1 VGRREVTGAVINCM
15 QDDSRSDD
23 SAQLMGKELALDQ
36 HASLV
41 LPWHGA
47 RLRCVRAPVMAATS
61 RVLLVQHRKQMRQT
75 GSAGSL

>member
-1 VGRREVTGAVINCM
+1 VGRREVTGEVINCM

-23 SAQLMGKELALDQ
+23 SAQLMGKELHLDRHRCQLSFAL
-36 HASLV
+36 A
-41 LPWHGA
+41 WRA
-47 RLRCVRAPVMAATS
+47 AALRTPVMAATS